1 VSKAHKSLYE
11 RVGGYD
17 VIAAVFADYVS
28 RMRADPRMAR
38 FSGGRGGDKKARDL
52 QLNID
57 YMCRVAGGPVYY
69 LGRDLRTA
77 HAGLNITDEEW
88 AVNMRYMAEA
98 LDAHRVS
105 PEEKEEFLAVI
116 EGMRRDIVEP

>member
-1 VSKAHKSLYE
+1 MTSADRSLYQ
-11 RVGGYD
+11 RLGGYD
-17 VIAAVFADYVS
+17 VIAAVFTDYVN
-28 RMRADPRMAR
+28 RMRADPKMAR
-38 FSGGRGGDKKARDL
+38 FSGGRGADKKARDL

-57 YMCRVAGGPVYY
+57 YMCKAAGGPMYY

-98 LDAHRVS
+98 LDAQNVS
-105 PEEKEEFLAVI
+105 GSEKAEFLAVI
-116 EGMRRDIVEP
+116 EGMRGDIVER